1 MSVRQGPECKPRKKL
16 LYRDPEV
23 AQSACCSEGCF
34 DRLHARGTRTAA
46 LCMTDRSRTGQLRS
60 DRSAT
65 RSCSTASGTCAARM
79 RLPLRA
85 GRSAVSQRWTLYIW
99 RSADCLSAALA
110 RAGAGAPQC
119 KSARCIRSAHCPT
132 TTTCADDDARAACQ
146 PRGAP
151 ADSRLGALRHA

>member
-1 MSVRQGPECKPRKKL
+1 MSVRQALKHKPRKKL
-16 LYRDPEV
+16 LFQDPEV
-23 AQSACCSEGCF
+23 AQSACCSEGYL
-34 DRLHARGTRTAA
+34 DRSHARGRRTAA
-46 LCMTDRSRTGQLRS
+46 LCMTDRSRTAQLRS
-60 DRSAT
+60 NRSAT
-65 RSCSTASGTCAARM
+65 RSCSTASGLCAAHKL
-79 RLPLRA
+79 LPLRA
-85 GRSAVSQRWTLYIW
+85 GRRAVSQRWTLYIW

-151 ADSRLGALRHA
+151 ADSCLGALRHA